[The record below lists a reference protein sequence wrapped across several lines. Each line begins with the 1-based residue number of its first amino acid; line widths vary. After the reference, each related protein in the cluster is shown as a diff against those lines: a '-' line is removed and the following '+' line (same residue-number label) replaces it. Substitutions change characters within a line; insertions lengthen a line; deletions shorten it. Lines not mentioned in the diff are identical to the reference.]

1 MNISY
6 LIFDVA
12 EISLVNFDEVL
23 ETSEETLRYSLN
35 QTKTFIK
42 YDFDNTPSFYVNMMT
57 KQGPYTHSE
66 FFTIMA
72 TSEWTD
78 PNFDPFIK

>member
-42 YDFDNTPSFYVNMMT
+42 YDSNNTPSFYVNMMT

>member
-1 MNISY
+1 MTISY
-6 LIFDVA
+6 LIFDVS
-12 EISLVNFDEVL
+12 ELSLVNFNEVL
-23 ETSEETLRYSLN
+23 ETSEETLRYSVDK
-35 QTKTFIK
+35 TKTFVK
-42 YDFDNTPSFYVNMMT
+42 WNTDNTPSFCENMIT
-57 KQGPYTHSE
+57 KIGPYTYAE

>member
-23 ETSEETLRYSLN
+23 ETSEETLRYSVDK
-35 QTKTFIK
+35 TKTFVK
-42 YDFDNTPSFYVNMMT
+42 WNTDNTPSFCENMIT
-57 KQGPYTHSE
+57 KIGPYTYAE

>member
-1 MNISY
+1 MTISY
-6 LIFDVA
+6 LIFDVS
-12 EISLVNFDEVL
+12 ELSLVNFDEVL
-23 ETSEETLRYSLN
+23 ETSEETLRYSVDK
-35 QTKTFIK
+35 TKTFVK
-42 YDFDNTPSFYVNMMT
+42 WNTDNTPSFCENMIT
-57 KQGPYTHSE
+57 KIGPYTYAE

>member
-23 ETSEETLRYSLN
+23 ETSEETLRYSVN
-35 QTKTFIK
+35 KTKTFVK
-42 YDFDNTPSFYVNMMT
+42 WNTDNTPSFCENMIT
-57 KQGPYTHSE
+57 KIGPYTHSE
-66 FFTIMA
+66 FFTIIA

>member
-42 YDFDNTPSFYVNMMT
+42 YDSNNTPSFYVNMMT

-78 PNFDPFIK
+78 TNFDPFIK